1 MIDINTR
8 VDKFRDGL
16 VAAADQLSDAE
27 ATIIEDL
34 EERGLD
40 LPQLKEVLWGGHVL
54 VDDPELYEKW
64 KFPNSRARLSS
75 HHKNIDKKEFPDYGL
90 KGPVVREKLHGRTK
104 TGTWVQL
111 EKTPA
116 TMGNGFRLP
125 SYHDVLHL
133 YDFVV
138 YRITKSNVGPWG
150 LSKQTE
156 RHPMYL
162 APALTSSVPVPL
174 MAREE
179 LLAALTQIEEGDD
192 TSSVSPDL
200 ARRFPP
206 PERTDTLREL
216 VYRPGSRNGR
226 GLFGASEVHIKVVP
240 RGEVHEQVGHAE
252 ATAPAWSLPDP
263 THAEPVTVQA
273 GDRQIRTAVRR
284 VPAAEQEEDT

>member
-125 SYHDVLHL
+125 
-133 YDFVV
+133 
-138 YRITKSNVGPWG
+138 
-150 LSKQTE
+150 
-156 RHPMYL
+156 
-162 APALTSSVPVPL
+162 
-174 MAREE
+174 
-179 LLAALTQIEEGDD
+179 
-192 TSSVSPDL
+192 
-200 ARRFPP
+200 
-206 PERTDTLREL
+206 
-216 VYRPGSRNGR
+216 
-226 GLFGASEVHIKVVP
+226 
-240 RGEVHEQVGHAE
+240 
-252 ATAPAWSLPDP
+252 
-263 THAEPVTVQA
+263 
-273 GDRQIRTAVRR
+273 
-284 VPAAEQEEDT
+284 